1 MDVPVL
7 PQETSVLP
15 DDLFTDPK
23 WREPGDRV
31 WWVLHTKPR
40 QEKSIARQ
48 LVTESTAF
56 YLPLISRRTKMRDR
70 VICSHVPLF
79 PGYVFLFGNREERT
93 ESLTGNRVARTIDV
107 PGQAELW
114 RDLAQVKHLIDT
126 GAPIRPEGRLTAGTP
141 IEITSGPLTG
151 LKGTILKEATRRRFV
166 VQVDF
171 LHQGA
176 SVLLDDFYLTPIGT
190 APDSE

>member
-1 MDVPVL
+1 VDVPVL
-7 PQETSVLP
+7 PLETSVLP

-23 WREPGDRV
+23 WRAAGDRA

-48 LVTESTAF
+48 LVSESTSF

-79 PGYVFLFGNREERT
+79 PGYVFLFGTHDDRT
-93 ESLTGNRVARTIDV
+93 ASFTGNRVARTIEV
-107 PGQAELW
+107 LGQAELW
-114 RDLAQVKHLIDT
+114 RDLMQVKQLIDT

-141 IEITSGPLTG
+141 IEITSGPLAG

-190 APDSE
+190 APETE